1 MLRQNP
7 VLNSSAPT
15 TEEQALVV
23 EWQSQDGSRAT
34 WLIGGL
40 VGALGRLP
48 LNVAQCHVNY
58 SELTLLK
65 K

>member
-1 MLRQNP
+1 M
-7 VLNSSAPT
+7 LNSSAPT

-48 LNVAQCHVNY
+48 PNVAQCHVNY